1 MHITERDYNSNLV
14 DNKFLKIGIRRIA
27 IWPEE
32 SAASVELRSLSSGI
46 HIK

>member
-1 MHITERDYNSNLV
+1 MQITERHYNSKLV
-14 DNKFLKIGIRRIA
+14 DDEFLKIDIRRIA

-32 SAASVELRSLSSGI
+32 SAASVELRSLLSGI